1 MELPSPIPG
10 LLMPILYRLAADAV
24 VVLHMAYVLFVII
37 GFLLTLVGSVLRW
50 RWIRNPWFRGIHLA
64 MILIVVAEAWLGIT
78 CPLTTW
84 EHTLR
89 ELAGGKVYDG
99 AFIAN
104 LVHDLLFYDAPPWV
118 FTALYTMF
126 GLGVLATFLMAPPR
140 WRRAT
145 TSKP

>member
-1 MELPSPIPG
+1 MLY
-10 LLMPILYRLAADAV
+10 LLTADAIV
-24 VVLHMAYVLFVII
+24 LLHMSYVLFVIV
-37 GFLLTLVGSVLRW
+37 GFLLTLVGCVLRW

-84 EHTLR
+84 EYELR
-89 ELAGGKVYDG
+89 QLAGQEVYQG

-118 FTALYTMF
+118 FTVLYTAF
-126 GLGVLATFLMAPPR
+126 GLGVLATFLMAPPQWKR
-140 WRRAT
+140 ETAHQA
-145 TSKP
+145 